1 MIIKKYKANTNVSI
15 NVVLPSKKNLHISF
29 IPLSDGSSVFQTD
42 NEDIQRAI
50 ESHYNFGRL
59 FRLVGT
65 SGVKAPA
72 KKTPAKAAS
81 PAPAP
86 EDTKPAPAPEDTKP
100 APAPEDTKPAETEV
114 HTGEETVQEETT
126 ETAEIETAAEE
137 AAPEESGEVEESP
150 EESVEG
156 EVAEESGNTAAGD
169 DNGLRK
175 VTVSDIAAAKDYLAD
190 TIGIS
195 RTSMRSTKSILQK
208 AAENG
213 IEFVGL

>member
-15 NVVLPSKKNLHISF
+15 NVVLSSKKNLHISF

-59 FRLVGT
+59 FRLVET

-72 KKTPAKAAS
+72 KKTPAEAAS
-81 PAPAP
+81 
-86 EDTKPAPAPEDTKP
+86 P

-126 ETAEIETAAEE
+126 ETAEVETATEE
-137 AAPEESGEVEESP
+137 AAPEESGEVEESA
-150 EESVEG
+150 EVSAEG
-156 EVAEESGNTAAGD
+156 EVDEESGETAAGD

-190 TIGIS
+190 TLGIS

>member
-50 ESHYNFGRL
+50 ESHYKFGRL
-59 FRLVGT
+59 FRLVEA
-65 SGVKAPA
+65 SGV
-72 KKTPAKAAS
+72 KTPAKKNSVKAA
-81 PAPAP
+81 APVP
-86 EDTKPAPAPEDTKP
+86 TETKKEPV
-100 APAPEDTKPAETEV
+100 ETEV
-114 HTGEETVQEETT
+114 PTAGEAVVEETVQEGTT
-126 ETAEIETAAEE
+126 ETTVVETAADEV
-137 AAPEESGEVEESP
+137 APETAGE
-150 EESVEG
+150 
-156 EVAEESGNTAAGD
+156 
-169 DNGLRK
+169 DNGFRK

-190 TIGIS
+190 TLGIS
-195 RTSMRSTKSILQK
+195 RTSMRSTKAILQK

>member
-15 NVVLPSKKNLHISF
+15 NVVLSSKKNLHISF

-59 FRLVGT
+59 FRLVET

-81 PAPAP
+81 
-86 EDTKPAPAPEDTKP
+86 P

-126 ETAEIETAAEE
+126 ETAEVETATEE
-137 AAPEESGEVEESP
+137 AAPEESGEVEESA
-150 EESVEG
+150 EVSAEG
-156 EVAEESGNTAAGD
+156 EVDEESCETAAGD

-190 TIGIS
+190 TLGIS

>member
-59 FRLVGT
+59 FRLVGA
-65 SGVKAPA
+65 SGV
-72 KKTPAKAAS
+72 KTPAKAAS
-81 PAPAP
+81 
-86 EDTKPAPAPEDTKP
+86 P

-156 EVAEESGNTAAGD
+156 EVAEESGDTAAGD

>member
-59 FRLVGT
+59 FRLVEA
-65 SGVKAPA
+65 SGVKTPA
-72 KKTPAKAAS
+72 KKNSVKAAS

-86 EDTKPAPAPEDTKP
+86 VPTETKKEPV
-100 APAPEDTKPAETEV
+100 ETEV
-114 HTGEETVQEETT
+114 PTAGEAVVEETVQEGTT
-126 ETAEIETAAEE
+126 KTTVVETAADEV
-137 AAPEESGEVEESP
+137 APETAGE
-150 EESVEG
+150 
-156 EVAEESGNTAAGD
+156 
-169 DNGLRK
+169 DNGFRK

-190 TIGIS
+190 TLGIS
-195 RTSMRSTKSILQK
+195 RTSMRSTKAILQK

>member
-15 NVVLPSKKNLHISF
+15 NIVLPSKKNLHISF

-59 FRLVGT
+59 FRLVGA
-65 SGVKAPA
+65 SGA
-72 KKTPAKAAS
+72 KTPAKKNSVKATS

-86 EDTKPAPAPEDTKP
+86 VPTETKKDPV
-100 APAPEDTKPAETEV
+100 ETEV
-114 HTGEETVQEETT
+114 PTAGEAVVEETVQEETT
-126 ETAEIETAAEE
+126 ETAVVETAAEE
-137 AAPEESGEVEESP
+137 VAPETAVEVEET
-150 EESVEG
+150 EETSAEE
-156 EVAEESGNTAAGD
+156 EVAEESEETAAGE

-190 TIGIS
+190 TLGIS
-195 RTSMRSTKSILQK
+195 RTSMRSTKAILQK

>member
-15 NVVLPSKKNLHISF
+15 NIVLPSKKNLHISF

-50 ESHYNFGRL
+50 ECHYNFGRM
-59 FRLVGT
+59 FRLVGA

-72 KKTPAKAAS
+72 KKNPVKTVS

-86 EDTKPAPAPEDTKP
+86 TKTK
-100 APAPEDTKPAETEV
+100 AESSETEV
-114 HTGEETVQEETT
+114 PTAEETVHEEVP
-126 ETAEIETAAEE
+126 ESGDVETAAPETTAE
-137 AAPEESGEVEESP
+137 AEESGEIT
-150 EESVEG
+150 
-156 EVAEESGNTAAGD
+156 AEEEVSKEDDETAD
-169 DNGLRK
+169 VEDNSLRK
-175 VTVSDIAAAKDYLAD
+175 VAVSDIAAAKDYLAEKY
-190 TIGIS
+190 GIS

>member
-1 MIIKKYKANTNVSI
+1 MIMKKYKANTNVSV

-50 ESHYNFGRL
+50 ESHYNFGKL
-59 FRLVGT
+59 FRLVGI

-72 KKTPAKAAS
+72 KENPSNAVS
-81 PAPAP
+81 PAPVP
-86 EDTKPAPAPEDTKP
+86 TKIAMTG
-100 APAPEDTKPAETEV
+100 TEV
-114 HTGEETVQEETT
+114 QSAEESEVEKVVQEES
-126 ETAEIETAAEE
+126 AELE
-137 AAPEESGEVEESP
+137 AIA
-150 EESVEG
+150 EESVVEENEDATSG
-156 EVAEESGNTAAGD
+156 ED
-169 DNGLRK
+169 DGLQK

-190 TIGIS
+190 KFGIS

>member
-81 PAPAP
+81 SAPAP
-86 EDTKPAPAPEDTKP
+86 EE
-100 APAPEDTKPAETEV
+100 TKPAETEV
-114 HTGEETVQEETT
+114 HTGEEPVQEETT
-126 ETAEIETAAEE
+126 ETAEVETAAEE
-137 AAPEESGEVEESP
+137 AAPEESGEVEESA

-156 EVAEESGNTAAGD
+156 EVAEESGDTAAGD
-169 DNGLRK
+169 DSGLRK

>member
-72 KKTPAKAAS
+72 
-81 PAPAP
+81 P
-86 EDTKPAPAPEDTKP
+86 EE
-100 APAPEDTKPAETEV
+100 TKPAETEV
-114 HTGEETVQEETT
+114 HTGEEPVQEETT
-126 ETAEIETAAEE
+126 ETAEVETAAEE
-137 AAPEESGEVEESP
+137 AAPEESGEVEESA

-156 EVAEESGNTAAGD
+156 EVAEESGDTAAGD
-169 DNGLRK
+169 DSGLRK

>member
-81 PAPAP
+81 
-86 EDTKPAPAPEDTKP
+86 PAPAPEDTKP

>member
-72 KKTPAKAAS
+72 KETPAKAAS
-81 PAPAP
+81 
-86 EDTKPAPAPEDTKP
+86 P

-156 EVAEESGNTAAGD
+156 EVAEESGDTAAGD

>member
-50 ESHYNFGRL
+50 ENHYNFGRL
-59 FRLVGT
+59 FRLVEA
-65 SGVKAPA
+65 SGV
-72 KKTPAKAAS
+72 KTPAKKNSVQAAS

-86 EDTKPAPAPEDTKP
+86 APVPTETKKEPV
-100 APAPEDTKPAETEV
+100 ETEV
-114 HTGEETVQEETT
+114 PTVGEAVVKETVQEETT
-126 ETAEIETAAEE
+126 KIAVVETAAEE
-137 AAPEESGEVEESP
+137 VAPETAGE
-150 EESVEG
+150 
-156 EVAEESGNTAAGD
+156 
-169 DNGLRK
+169 DNGFRK

-190 TIGIS
+190 TLGIS
-195 RTSMRSTKSILQK
+195 RTSMRSTKAILQK

>member
-15 NVVLPSKKNLHISF
+15 NVVLSSKKNLHISF

-59 FRLVGT
+59 FRLVET
-65 SGVKAPA
+65 SGVKAPE

-81 PAPAP
+81 
-86 EDTKPAPAPEDTKP
+86 P

-126 ETAEIETAAEE
+126 ETAEVETATEE
-137 AAPEESGEVEESP
+137 AAPEESGEVEESA
-150 EESVEG
+150 EVSAEG
-156 EVAEESGNTAAGD
+156 EVDEESGETAAGD

-190 TIGIS
+190 TLGIS

>member
-1 MIIKKYKANTNVSI
+1 MIMKKYKANTNVSV

-50 ESHYNFGRL
+50 ESHYNFGKL
-59 FRLVGT
+59 FRLVGA

-72 KKTPAKAAS
+72 KKNPSNAVS
-81 PAPAP
+81 PAPVP
-86 EDTKPAPAPEDTKP
+86 TKTI
-100 APAPEDTKPAETEV
+100 PAEASVQSTEKAV
-114 HTGEETVQEETT
+114 VEEVVQKDTAELETT
-126 ETAEIETAAEE
+126 AKESAAAEE
-137 AAPEESGEVEESP
+137 AAEEDEETT
-150 EESVEG
+150 EINTDTAAEG
-156 EVAEESGNTAAGD
+156 EVSEENEDATSGE
-169 DNGLRK
+169 DNGLQK
-175 VTVSDIAAAKDYLAD
+175 VTISDIAAAKDYLAD
-190 TIGIS
+190 KFGIS

>member
-15 NVVLPSKKNLHISF
+15 NVVLSSKKNLHISF

-59 FRLVGT
+59 FRLVET

-81 PAPAP
+81 
-86 EDTKPAPAPEDTKP
+86 P

-126 ETAEIETAAEE
+126 ETAEVETATEE
-137 AAPEESGEVEESP
+137 AAPEESGEVEESA
-150 EESVEG
+150 EVSAEG
-156 EVAEESGNTAAGD
+156 EVDEESGETAAGD

-190 TIGIS
+190 TLGIS